1 MTAKYKIIDDTRD
14 VDGFKV
20 YRIQA
25 LRDIGDV
32 LAGEL
37 GGYVASG
44 NSLSQDGEAW
54 VYADS
59 VIMGNAQVT
68 HNAKVKDRSIIRG
81 NAIVS
86 GDAQVIHSKVQD
98 AATVRGQAI
107 LKHVIVGGP
116 EVVQGQELIEG
127 LLEGDEFEEFGYGTP
142 DISQVQ
148 DIVIPVTQPDYSD
161 TSGSSYDEFK
171 PIDEQDFTNLV
182 TLDTPQL
189 SNEEFDDLGK
199 LDGDDVYEDEY
210 EDVYEDLDLSD
221 RDEPDTKRK
230 VAQSKRTTKDTR
242 KLGEDDT
249 TSSKKFIV
257 IIGVIVLVAV
267 TIIGFILANIFGGAK
282 DVEVPEEVV
291 SQEVV
296 TSTINEADT
305 SVIDEPEP
313 INFGRLSQTYLEPPL
328 EGMDFSQYESEITGR
343 LMVVGEEFTQ
353 EDVSKFDEYYL
364 SSLSVV
370 DEQFN
375 AWLET
380 LNESQGSKAQD
391 WYERGVEIFKNDI
404 QDITERLELYIQNV
418 SGSVIEEELVQIIY
432 DIEQVLISFKEDI
445 TQHIPDELLQEIEAK
460 QAEEVRALEEAK
472 SILESAQ
479 LESNQD
485 EQGSLTLESDEGD
498 E

>member
-68 HNAKVKDRSIIRG
+68 HNAKIKDRSIIRG

-127 LLEGDEFEEFGYGTP
+127 LLEGDEFEEFGNGTE
-142 DISQVQ
+142 DTSQVE
-148 DIVIPVTQPDYSD
+148 DIVIPLTKPDYSD
-161 TSGSSYDEFK
+161 THGFSDDEFN

-182 TLDTPQL
+182 TSDTPQL
-189 SNEEFDDLGK
+189 PDEEFDDLDN
-199 LDGDDVYEDEY
+199 LDGDDVYEDW
-210 EDVYEDLDLSD
+210 DLID

-230 VAQSKRTTKDTR
+230 VTQSKRTTKGTR
-242 KLGEDDT
+242 KLGDDDI

-267 TIIGFILANIFGGAK
+267 IIIGFILANIFGGAN
-282 DVEVPEEVV
+282 DVEVTEEIV

-296 TSTINEADT
+296 TPPINEEDT
-305 SVIDEPEP
+305 RVMGEPEP

-328 EGMDFSQYESEITGR
+328 EGMDLSQYESEITGR

-353 EDVSKFDEYYL
+353 DDVLKFDEYYL

-370 DEQFN
+370 DEQFK

-380 LNESQGSKAQD
+380 LNESQGAKAQD
-391 WYERGVEIFKNDI
+391 WYEKGVDIFKNDI
-404 QDITERLELYIQNV
+404 QGITERLELYIQNV
-418 SGSVIEEELVQIIY
+418 SGSVIEEELIQIIY
-432 DIEQVLISFKEDI
+432 DIEQVLNAFKADI

-472 SILESAQ
+472 LILERAQ
-479 LESNQD
+479 TESNQD
-485 EQGSLTLESDEGD
+485 EQGSVTLESGVESGVENVEGD